1 MIEPISKLISK
12 NIKKKLIQMK
22 LFFEFQIKA
31 LARYQGNNYA
41 LMFLLRGKGNHYIYI
56 HDPVCHF
63 KIPKVEPQE
72 EHSSLSGRQNKLRFG
87 GVLVCK
93 NIF

>member
-1 MIEPISKLISK
+1 
-12 NIKKKLIQMK
+12 MK